1 MDTRIINT
9 LGISGAIAL
18 VAIAIAGIVSATTYS
33 RSIEPS
39 SYRSFSVSGEGTA
52 YGIPDIA
59 TFSVGV
65 VTEGGTD
72 LGTLQEENTTKVNAI
87 IAFLKDNGVAKEDIT
102 TSSYNVSPRYQTYSC
117 RYDYVEYNATTSYGG
132 DSDEMIVYPDG
143 GYTEVCPPADVVG
156 YTISQ
161 RVSVKARDFEVIGT
175 LLSGVVDAGANS
187 VSSLSFDIDDSDAVE
202 SEARAE
208 AIAKARAKAEAV
220 AQAGGFSVGRILD
233 IYESSI
239 YPRYDYAYAE
249 NSLAYGMGGDVKV
262 APTIEAGSEEVNVNV
277 TIRFEIK

>member
-1 MDTRIINT
+1 MNLSIKNT
-9 LGISGAIAL
+9 LAVTGSIAL
-18 VAIAIAGIVSATTYS
+18 VAIAITGLMIANTYGKS
-33 RSIEPS
+33 VEPS

-52 YGIPDIA
+52 YGIPDVA

-65 VTEGGTD
+65 TTEGGTN
-72 LGTLQEENTTKVNAI
+72 LGALQEENTEKINAI

-102 TSSYNVSPRYQTYSC
+102 TSSYNVSPRYQYYRCDAS
-117 RYDYVEYNATTSYGG
+117 YDYGASSIE
-132 DSDEMIVYPDG
+132 P
-143 GYTEVCPPADVVG
+143 CPPADIVG
-156 YTISQ
+156 YTINQ

-187 VSSLSFDIDDSDAVE
+187 VSSLSFEIDDADSVE

-208 AIAKARAKAEAV
+208 AITKARAKAEAV

-233 IYESSI
+233 IYENST
-239 YPRYDYAYAE
+239 YPRYDYAYTE
-249 NSLAYGMGGDVKV
+249 DSVGFGMGGNTKV
-262 APTIEAGSEEVNVNV
+262 APTIEPGSEEVNVNV